1 MCNLRPCLKV
11 AFERLAVE
19 DVVSIMHMQARLRN
33 KMGKLPGDYAHTVP
47 HIVSELIAW
56 HPIMCSS

>member
-1 MCNLRPCLKV
+1 M